1 MSSNVIKKY
10 DLELHWKIL
19 FWISLKNMILNV
31 IERYNLE
38 FYEKYIKI
46 LITLTSILSLNNRSL
61 IISMFSF
68 STAKYNAVL

>member
-1 MSSNVIKKY
+1 MK
-10 DLELHWKIL
+10 D
-19 FWISLKNMILNV
+19 FILNF
-31 IERYNLE
+31 IEEYDLE

-46 LITLTSILSLNNRSL
+46 LITLTSILSLDNRSL